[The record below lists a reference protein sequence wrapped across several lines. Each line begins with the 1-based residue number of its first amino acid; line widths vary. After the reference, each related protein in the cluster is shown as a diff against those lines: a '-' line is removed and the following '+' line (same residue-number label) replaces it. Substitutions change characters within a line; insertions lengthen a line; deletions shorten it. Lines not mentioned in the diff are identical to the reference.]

1 MEGID
6 FGTVRSNDIPLA
18 ERVAAQISK
27 LIPIITYS
35 VGLFGSISGNS
46 LRTETIIGQRSV
58 AEAIDARDAEKAAE
72 AMRQHL
78 IVNMNEL
85 DEIEKAMEEK
95 EE

>member
-1 MEGID
+1 M
-6 FGTVRSNDIPLA
+6 
-18 ERVAAQISK
+18 
-27 LIPIITYS
+27 
-35 VGLFGSISGNS
+35 
-46 LRTETIIGQRSV
+46 

-78 IVNMNEL
+78 IVNKNEL